1 MWCGLTGTF
10 SSCFV
15 LISYTTNTHTDLE
28 YYTCNEQTGEL
39 KPLTN
44 PAWFKE

>member
-1 MWCGLTGTF
+1 MRA
-10 SSCFV
+10 
-15 LISYTTNTHTDLE
+15 HTDLE